1 MDADNYGIV
10 VVVVVGRLAVT
21 GGVTGSVLDT
31 GKIKRHDVSCN
42 P

>member
-1 MDADNYGIV
+1 MDADNYGI
-10 VVVVVGRLAVT
+10 VVVVGRLAVT